1 MRMSNG
7 VVFAVAGS
15 KGGVGKTTTS
25 INLSAVLA
33 EEGYDVV
40 LVEVDLAMANV
51 GDFLD
56 IDVGLEGEDPTL
68 HEVLAGTATV
78 VDATYDSPCA
88 FDVVPSGASL
98 RGYGDADVGRLSEV
112 LATLRFAYDVVVL
125 DTGAGVTVETVLPLA
140 LADETILVS
149 SPRVAS
155 VRDTMKTRDLTRQV
169 GGSVAGVVFVRSGTG
184 RSPDVDHIADFL
196 SVDLLG
202 HVPEDSAVP
211 NAQDVGLPV
220 VVAESESR
228 AAAAYRALGDC
239 LRERLDALEALNRG
253 TLSAES
259 FDQDGSGFAFV
270 DRPSDGDGGDQ
281 ADDANERP
289 AGTDERVADAVSRTT
304 NGHVNGSTRGGTD
317 EAPSLTLANGARPDT
332 PSTSNDEPLNHT
344 DENPEGEVG
353 EPPDETEDAD
363 EPKTAGHL
371 DAEAQPDRDG
381 DADETGETADAEAD
395 NETGAIGAV
404 ESTDETETAAAA
416 DVEVSAGSADVLDE
430 ERAGDT
436 TGTTDDSD
444 VTEVRDDGDDDDGA
458 GTDDCAG
465 PTDVDSPDE
474 TERTDK
480 TGFTVDADDTEDTG
494 DPEVVDGSGGSG
506 TTEADDGTDDTEE
519 TDDTANSASAGF
531 AETTETA
538 DVEVGGEEGDSDR
551 ARDGTEES
559 SGWAT
564 KRLIDRARGLVDRR
578 NE

>member
-1 MRMSNG
+1 MHMSNG

-68 HEVLAGTATV
+68 HEALAGTATV

-98 RGYGDADVGRLSEV
+98 RGYGDADVGGLSEI
-112 LATLRFAYDVVVL
+112 LSTLRFAYDVVVL

-228 AAAAYRALGDC
+228 AAAGYRDLGARI
-239 LRERLDALEALNRG
+239 RERIDALDAPSAG

-259 FDQDGSGFAFV
+259 FDRDGSGFAFV
-270 DRPSDGDGGDQ
+270 DRPTEGDEDEGG
-281 ADDANERP
+281 DANEPRDD
-289 AGTDERVADAVSRTT
+289 TDRSDRRAASVVSRTT
-304 NGHVNGSTRGGTD
+304 NGHAGGLTEPTRDGTDRAARGTD
-317 EAPSLTLANGARPDT
+317 EGPSLTQTGPGSDTGEASSAEPDGRT
-332 PSTSNDEPLNHT
+332 DGPTGVGRDEP
-344 DENPEGEVG
+344 V
-353 EPPDETEDAD
+353 
-363 EPKTAGHL
+363 
-371 DAEAQPDRDG
+371 
-381 DADETGETADAEAD
+381 
-395 NETGAIGAV
+395 
-404 ESTDETETAAAA
+404 
-416 DVEVSAGSADVLDE
+416 
-430 ERAGDT
+430 
-436 TGTTDDSD
+436 DDP
-444 VTEVRDDGDDDDGA
+444 R
-458 GTDDCAG
+458 
-465 PTDVDSPDE
+465 
-474 TERTDK
+474 
-480 TGFTVDADDTEDTG
+480 
-494 DPEVVDGSGGSG
+494 
-506 TTEADDGTDDTEE
+506 DGTDGEAIGESDTAGGVDTEGRPGGVE
-519 TDDTANSASAGF
+519 GGAKAKPPAMWRGRPTSRRRPVTPTSNPPRRPKRRTVPTSPTRSARVTRRGRPTTPRPLTVLNPRTSPRPLATLKPRTTPTAPKTS
-531 AETTETA
+531 
-538 DVEVGGEEGDSDR
+538 
-551 ARDGTEES
+551 
-559 SGWAT
+559 
-564 KRLIDRARGLVDRR
+564 KP
-578 NE
+578 